1 MVLIELFDVATSENI
16 TGFLSL
22 KPDTV
27 YFVGDFGKILRYSD
41 IYKKIAARN
50 GITDVEIYARGASRN
65 NFNKIVELL
74 CKIIDLEL
82 EKDSEAEIIIDLCG
96 GEDLAL
102 VAVGVVCEKYGDRI
116 KLHRFNVNTGC
127 TNDCDSGVIISE
139 K

>member
-82 EKDSEAEIIIDLCG
+82 EKDI
-96 GEDLAL
+96 ED
-102 VAVGVVCEKYGDRI
+102 G
-116 KLHRFNVNTGC
+116 HNQ
-127 TNDCDSGVIISE
+127 
-139 K
+139 